1 MVEAAVQD
9 EERLGLPGE
18 PIPSP
23 QAVRQ
28 AADSPISVF
37 DKAWRSA
44 TRAAGY
50 AGILLHDLR
59 RSGVR
64 AMVRAGVPESAA
76 QRISGH
82 ATAAVFRRHDITS
95 DQDLD
100 ARDRRAQFEHNS
112 VAKVVSIA
120 R

>member
-1 MVEAAVQD
+1 MVEAVQD
-9 EERLGLPGE
+9 EERLGPPGE

-28 AADSPISVF
+28 AADSADMPISVF
-37 DKAWRSA
+37 NKAWRSS

-64 AMVRAGVPESAA
+64 AMVRAGVPESVA

-82 ATAAVFRRHDITS
+82 AIAAVFRRPGATTS
-95 DQDLD
+95 P
-100 ARDRRAQFEHNS
+100 AIR
-112 VAKVVSIA
+112 I
-120 R
+120 